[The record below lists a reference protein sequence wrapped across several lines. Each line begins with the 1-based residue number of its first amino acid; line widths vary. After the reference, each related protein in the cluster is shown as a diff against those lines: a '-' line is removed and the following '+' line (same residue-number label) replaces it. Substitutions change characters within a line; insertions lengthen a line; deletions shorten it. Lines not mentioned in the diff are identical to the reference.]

1 MTQAARTGTGGTRA
15 LHSISFDVEEWFQV
29 ANFRQAIP
37 PADWPRCESRIDVGM
52 GRIFDALDRHGAKAT
67 FFFLGWIAARRP
79 DLVQEALRRGHEVA
93 SHGWGHEFLW
103 DIGPEG
109 LDDELAR
116 TEEALAKAGAPRP
129 LGFRASTFTLTRR
142 TWWAF
147 EVLAARGYQYDSSI
161 HPISHPTYGVPDF
174 EPGISVVDTPC
185 GAITE
190 FPVATVRTLGRNWPV
205 GGGGY
210 FRLLPV
216 AATIAALRRLEGE
229 GRRAAFYLHPW
240 EFDPDQPRVDAP
252 LAKRFRHYLNL
263 GRTTAR
269 LDALLAAFRF
279 GSMRAVLDEAGP
291 RRDGGG
297 RGRAAPVKDA

>member
-1 MTQAARTGTGGTRA
+1 MNALRP

-29 ANFRQAIP
+29 ANFRGRIAP
-37 PADWPRCESRIDVGM
+37 SDWTSCQSRIDVGM
-52 GRIFDALDRHGAKAT
+52 GRIFDALDRHQAKAT
-67 FFFLGWIAARRP
+67 FFSLGWIAERRP
-79 DLVQEALRRGHEVA
+79 DLVQEALRRGHEIA

-109 LDDELAR
+109 LADELAR

-147 EVLAARGYQYDSSI
+147 EVLAARGYVYDSSV
-161 HPISHPTYGVPDF
+161 HPIAHPVYGVPDF
-174 EPGISVVDTPC
+174 DTGISIVETPR
-185 GAITE
+185 GAVTE
-190 FPVATVRTLGRNWPV
+190 FPVATVRALGRNWPV

-216 AATIAALRRLEGE
+216 AATIAALRKLEGE

-240 EFDPDQPRVDAP
+240 EFDPAQPRVPAP
-252 LAKRFRHYLNL
+252 WSKRFRHYLNL

-269 LDALLAAFRF
+269 LDALLGAFRF
-279 GSMRAVLDEAGP
+279 GSMRATLEDAGRWP
-291 RRDGGG
+291 
-297 RGRAAPVKDA
+297 AS